1 MSHDTIHPLFQ
12 FADEPPSRS
21 AEGAYVVDVPSDE
34 RDVIRFLGQL
44 GRLLQFPN
52 YYGQNWNALED
63 CLRDL
68 AWIAEERVI
77 LWHRK
82 LPSLPDE
89 ELRVYLAVVRHSIQD
104 WRPGEAHQLIAVFP
118 ASSRGRVESLLQ
130 PPAKQTRASS

>member
-12 FADEPPSRS
+12 FADEPPLRS
-21 AEGAYVVDVPSDE
+21 ADGAYVVEVPSDE

-44 GRLLQFPN
+44 GCLLQFPN

-77 LWHRK
+77 LCHRT
-82 LPSLPDE
+82 LPSLPE
-89 ELRVYLAVVRHSIQD
+89 QELRVYLAVVLHSIED

-118 ASSRGRVESLLQ
+118 ELSRARVESLLQ
-130 PPAKQTRASS
+130 SPATQTPASS